1 MVDKSKEL
9 KSLLPGNGLCSLFV
23 YYLLHF
29 SKKAQM
35 SNESDGLYYDIHF
48 CNPSIKIELR
58 INETAGFNRTS
69 IILKLTAIAAIKSD
83 VPYRKSELTLI
94 R

>member
-1 MVDKSKEL
+1 MNRTD
-9 KSLLPGNGLCSLFV
+9 CTMTTRF
-23 YYLLHF
+23 
-29 SKKAQM
+29 A
-35 SNESDGLYYDIHF
+35 
-48 CNPSIKIELR
+48 NPSIKIELR

-83 VPYRKSELTLI
+83 VQYRKSELTLI